1 MLTTEQ
7 ALALA
12 GYALRGPVWHGE
24 PGDASTSSLT
34 GYAERYGTSGH
45 HVLDVR
51 PSSAEARKGL
61 RTVFTLEERRR
72 LRLTKQDVRLV
83 RRRDVTAAIL
93 AQQARK
99 EQRAA
104 QSARYRERHA
114 EELKA
119 KRRARRKRDR
129 EYLRAWRAKNKI
141 GVGEA
146 A

>member
-1 MLTTEQ
+1 MTTEQ

-12 GYALRGPVWHGE
+12 GYVLRGPVWHGE

-61 RTVFTLEERRR
+61 RTVFTLDERRR

-83 RRRDVTAAIL
+83 RRRDVTRHMEEAKAKREAA
-93 AQQARK
+93 AARK
-99 EQRAA
+99 RAYQRTPV
-104 QSARYRERHA
+104 QRERHRLRMRA
-114 EELKA
+114 YRAELKA
-119 KRRARRKRDR
+119 ERDALQGRRT
-129 EYLRAWRAKNKI
+129 RAA
-141 GVGEA
+141 
-146 A
+146 